1 MLTVCDWS
9 MCHVHLVFP
18 GAPLSLSCLR
28 LLVPPIR
35 LISAAVWQTVK
46 QKAVLD
52 YGMLEEF
59 VYMVTDMVP
68 HLLKAR
74 QRAEL
79 IFGLRARV
87 RNIF

>member
-1 MLTVCDWS
+1 MNAGPS
-9 MCHVHLVFP
+9 
-18 GAPLSLSCLR
+18 LSLPCLR

-35 LISAAVWQTVK
+35 LVSAAIWQTVK

-52 YGMLEEF
+52 YGTLEEF
-59 VYMVTDMVP
+59 VYMVTDIVP
-68 HLLKAR
+68 QLLKAR

-87 RNIF
+87 RRILWVSGYFGS